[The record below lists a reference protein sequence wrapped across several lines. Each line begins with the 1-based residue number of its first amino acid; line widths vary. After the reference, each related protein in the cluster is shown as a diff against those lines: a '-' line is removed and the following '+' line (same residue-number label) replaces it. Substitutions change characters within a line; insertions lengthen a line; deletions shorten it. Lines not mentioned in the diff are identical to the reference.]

1 MIAQNKIKKNKL
13 WLVQIRYQ
21 LLQLGLIV
29 ADVLMLMQLADNAA
43 LSLPVV
49 FDTVARAN
57 FIDAHNEQPVAR

>member
-1 MIAQNKIKKNKL
+1 
-13 WLVQIRYQ
+13 
-21 LLQLGLIV
+21 
-29 ADVLMLMQLADNAA
+29 MLMQLADNAA